1 MENMIPLNGRIAIVD
16 DQIEQALP
24 LMRVFAKNNIPYVF
38 YKGTDPE
45 FLPEQPENDIRILFL
60 DLNLL
65 DGRDNQPK
73 DIRSALFATI
83 RRIISPN
90 NYPYVLILWSRQEK
104 EYRNLLEELFSK
116 DLAQCAPI
124 AILNWI
130 KSDFFPNFTDTE
142 ENKED
147 EYRILDELKKTL
159 SALPAYSYLMQWE
172 NCIHNSADETIQNI
186 FHDSHSLDSWDNN
199 ANCIIDMF
207 AMSYLDKHYREASLE
222 ERTKASLFFLN
233 DVFYDT
239 LESIIENNKIENAV
253 NLEYEVSIEQQNAI
267 PAKINGYLFM
277 SKSQTQIDQPGCVF
291 TGTDG
296 SSECVKCAKEI
307 LNNCLMTEDIRSQ
320 VREEVHSTESQEAKR
335 LFKELLKA
343 RRDFISSTLLPCG
356 VVVTPACDY
365 AQKKTKYDRVVMG
378 IIIDSH
384 HRKYIDT
391 KSEAIYVS
399 PVFSDGSHERILVL
413 NYRYFITQNLISTNS
428 ERFLYRVRNSILSEI
443 QSKLAR
449 HISRQGVVSL

>member
-147 EYRILDELKKTL
+147 EYRILDELKRTL
-159 SALPAYSYLMQWE
+159 SELPAYSYLMQWE
-172 NCIHNSADETIQNI
+172 NCIHKSADETIQNI
-186 FHDSHSLDSWDNN
+186 FHDSLSLSNWQNS
-199 ANCIIDMF
+199 ANCIFEMF
-207 AMSYLDKHYREASLE
+207 AKSYLGKHHNEASLG
-222 ERTKASLFFLN
+222 ERAKASLLFLN
-233 DVFYDT
+233 DVYHDT
-239 LESIIENNKIENAV
+239 LESNVAIGDYSNATD
-253 NLEYEVSIEQQNAI
+253 LRYEADEEHQKSIA
-267 PAKINGYLFM
+267 AKINECLLLSEQFD
-277 SKSQTQIDQPGCVF
+277 SFRQPGCVLPVVLTQDNESHF
-291 TGTDG
+291 HKLFNECFNKKEL
-296 SSECVKCAKEI
+296 SSKEAKQLKKEI
-307 LNNCLMTEDIRSQ
+307 YE
-320 VREEVHSTESQEAKR
+320 
-335 LFKELLKA
+335 
-343 RRDFISSTLLPCG
+343 TLRPCA

-365 AQKKTKYDRVVMG
+365 AQKKMRYDRLIQG
-378 IIIDSH
+378 LIIEE
-384 HRKYIDT
+384 K
-391 KSEAIYVS
+391 
-399 PVFSDGSHERILVL
+399 FSDHINSLSDTFYLSPTFNLSGRRCFLVL
-413 NYRYFITQNLISTNS
+413 NFRYFITYDMGNEDLSPMFRI
-428 ERFLYRVRNSILSEI
+428 RDSILAEI

-449 HISRQGVVSL
+449 HINRQGIMNL

>member
-16 DQIEQALP
+16 DKIEQALP

-38 YKGTDPE
+38 YKGTDQE
-45 FLPEQPENDIRILFL
+45 YLPEEPENDIRILFL

-73 DIRSALFATI
+73 EIRSALFGAI
-83 RRIISPN
+83 SHIISRD
-90 NYPYVLILWSRQEK
+90 NYPYLLILWSRQEK
-104 EYRNLLEELFSK
+104 EYKEILEELFSK

-142 ENKED
+142 ENKEN
-147 EYRILDELKKTL
+147 EHKILDELKKTL
-159 SALPAYSYLMQWE
+159 STLPAYSYLMQWE

-186 FHDSHSLDSWDNN
+186 FHDSHSIGNWQNS
-199 ANCIIDMF
+199 ANCILDMF
-207 AMSYLDKHYREASLE
+207 ARSYLDKRYRDASLE

-239 LESIIENNKIENAV
+239 LESTIENNKIENAV
-253 NLEYEVSIEQQNAI
+253 DLEYEVGIEQKNAI
-267 PAKINGYLFM
+267 PAKINGYLFV
-277 SKSQTQIDQPGCVF
+277 SKSQTQINQPGCVF
-291 TGTDG
+291 TGTNG
-296 SSECVKCAKEI
+296 SSECVKCAKDI
-307 LNNCLMTEDIRSQ
+307 LHNCLNNDDIHSQ
-320 VREEVHSTESQEAKR
+320 VREQVGNTESKEAKK
-335 LFKELLKA
+335 LYDELLDA
-343 RRDFISSTLLPCG
+343 RKSSIYPTLLPCG

-365 AQKKTKYDRVVMG
+365 AQKKTRYDRVVMG
-378 IIIDSH
+378 VIIDSA
-384 HRKYIDT
+384 HRQYINT

-399 PVFSDGSHERILVL
+399 PVFNDGSCERILVL
-413 NYRYFITQNLISTNS
+413 NYRYFITQKLSNTGG
-428 ERFLYRVRNSILSEI
+428 ERILYRVRSSILSEI

-449 HISRQGVVSL
+449 HINRQGIMNL